1 MADFDLASAKPVFD
15 VQAALSQTDKALG
28 LPDGFSAAQ
37 IKVESGFDPSA
48 VSRRGAMGL
57 AQVMPDT
64 LKAVSQRLGRD
75 LDPMNPADAVQIH
88 REVMRENL
96 QKFGTPDKALMAYN
110 GGWDPSKWNNPET
123 RAYVGK
129 VSAAFKGD
137 NPVMAALGKA
147 VGAVTP
153 SAQAG
158 EGFDLSTAKPVP
170 FDLATARPT
179 QAGPTAAARIEA
191 DPITQGARNFAN
203 DMGPFERAVAG
214 YGKAGADLARG
225 LGQRLGLVSQDE
237 VAERR
242 RLDAPLMA
250 TTAGKVGN
258 IAGNLAPMGA
268 TALLPGANTLLGGAA
283 IGAVTGLIAP
293 TTSTRE
299 TLTNTLLGAG
309 GGAVVPAAGMVYR
322 TARAAAEPFYEAGR
336 NAIVGRALNR
346 AAGQDA
352 PAVAQRLADAAEP
365 FVGPSQGVAR
375 TTMGELVPGS
385 VPTVGQAAGNPGVAA
400 LERAATATNPEVT
413 NALSNVM
420 TRQNEAR
427 VGVLDEMAGRT
438 SGARDFYGAAR
449 DATADQLYANARANG
464 LAPLSAQQQAL
475 VGDLMQRP
483 AVRDALLQ
491 ARRLAANEGLDLA
504 DPAGSVAGLDYVRRA
519 LADQVANA
527 TGRNERRILTALQE
541 RLTGVM
547 DQISPDL
554 RAARETF
561 AGMSR
566 PLNQMDVAHELAQ
579 RSVNPLSGNLQP
591 AAYARALND
600 ATAARATGFPGA
612 TLENTMS
619 NAQRNQLNA
628 LLLDVQRANAAQNAG
643 RGVGSDTVQKLAY
656 NGLMDQAGLAGTRTG
671 LRVLS
676 GVPVIGRIGSAAGE
690 AYDRASVDL
699 NRRLAEVMLDPAQ
712 ASRLMTQA
720 TPRELNQLLR
730 LVQRGSSALAISA
743 PAAAHAFEQE

>member
-1 MADFDLASAKPVFD
+1 MADFDLASARPVFD
-15 VQAALSQTDKALG
+15 VKGALSQTDKALG

-37 IKVESGFDPSA
+37 INVESGFNPSA
-48 VSRRGAMGL
+48 VSPRGAMGL

-64 LKAVSQRLGRD
+64 LKTVSQRLGRD
-75 LDPMNPADAVQIH
+75 LDPMNPADAVLIH

-96 QKFGTPDKALMAYN
+96 AKFGSPDKALMAYN
-110 GGWDPSKWNNPET
+110 GGWDPSKWGNPQT

-129 VSAAFKGD
+129 VSAAFKGE
-137 NPVMAALGKA
+137 NPALAAAGRA
-147 VGAVTP
+147 VGAVVP
-153 SAQAG
+153 SAQAAAP
-158 EGFDLSTAKPVP
+158 GFDLSTAKPVP
-170 FDLATARPT
+170 FDLSTARPVA
-179 QAGPTAAARIEA
+179 AGPTAAARIEA

-203 DMGPFERAVAG
+203 DIGPVQRFVAG
-214 YGKAGADLARG
+214 YGRWGADLARG
-225 LGQRLGLVSQDE
+225 IGQDLGLVDRAD

-242 RLDAPLMA
+242 RLDAPLEA

-258 IAGNLAPMGA
+258 VLGGLVPMAA
-268 TALLPGANTLLGGAA
+268 TALIPGANTLLIGSGIGALTGALQPSTSTGETLANIGFGAAGGAA
-283 IGAVTGLIAP
+283 VPVASWALRTG
-293 TTSTRE
+293 
-299 TLTNTLLGAG
+299 
-309 GGAVVPAAGMVYR
+309 
-322 TARAAAEPFYEAGR
+322 RAAAEPFYEAGR

-352 PAVAQRLADAAEP
+352 PVVAQRLQEAATP
-365 FVGPSQGVAR
+365 FVGPSNTPIPR

-385 VPTVGQAAGNPGVAA
+385 LPTVGQAAGNPGVAA
-400 LERAATATNPEVT
+400 LERAATAGNPEVT
-413 NALSNVM
+413 NAVSNLM
-420 TRQNEAR
+420 TRQNAAR

-438 SGARDFYGAAR
+438 SGARDFFGAAR

-483 AVRDALLQ
+483 AVRDALAQ

-519 LADQVANA
+519 LADQVQNA
-527 TGRNERRILTALQE
+527 TGNERRILTALQD

-547 DQISPDL
+547 DRISPDL
-554 RAARETF
+554 RAARETY

-591 AAYARALND
+591 AAYARSLND

-619 NAQRNQLNA
+619 NAQRNQLNSMLA
-628 LLLDVQRANAAQNAG
+628 DVQRSNAAQTVG

-656 NGLMDQAGLAGTRTG
+656 TNILDQ
-671 LRVLS
+671 S
-676 GVPVIGRIGSAAGE
+676 GVPTLLRNFAPGQVVGNLVGRTADAAY
-690 AYDRASVDL
+690 ARA
-699 NRRLAEVMLDPAQ
+699 NRELAGRLAEVMLDPGQAAQ
-712 ASRLMTQA
+712 LMTQA

-730 LVQRGSSALAISA
+730 LAQRGTSGLAIAA
-743 PAAAHAFEQE
+743 PSTANRLQQ